1 MEVRGTQAL
10 LSICPPRHVKYVEYS
25 SQFGHITG
33 IATLLTSTTDLT
45 GQEKRLRPTRALETF
60 QIRRAILTHRLIQTL
75 HVTKTEARST
85 SLKVY
90 HNVLFI
96 LETFST

>member
-1 MEVRGTQAL
+1 MRQVAHL
-10 LSICPPRHVKYVEYS
+10 LNP
-25 SQFGHITG
+25 
-33 IATLLTSTTDLT
+33 A
-45 GQEKRLRPTRALETF
+45 
-60 QIRRAILTHRLIQTL
+60 LIQTL

-90 HNVLFI
+90 HNILFI

>member
-1 MEVRGTQAL
+1 MV
-10 LSICPPRHVKYVEYS
+10 S
-25 SQFGHITG
+25 SLVV
-33 IATLLTSTTDLT
+33 TLLTSAADLT
-45 GQEKRLRPTRALETF
+45 GQEKRPRSTWPLETF

-90 HNVLFI
+90 HNAMFI

>member
-10 LSICPPRHVKYVEYS
+10 LSTCPPRDVKYVEYS

-45 GQEKRLRPTRALETF
+45 GQEKRPRPTWALETF
-60 QIRRAILTHRLIQTL
+60 QIRRAITDTQTYTD
-75 HVTKTEARST
+75 VTR
-85 SLKVY
+85 
-90 HNVLFI
+90 H
-96 LETFST
+96 